1 MAVKR
6 IAAAVSTLF
15 IAAGAHATSLVSAS
29 LSDFTL
35 TVSQGSL
42 TWSNGADDMDMF
54 VRLYANASD
63 VSTTPTN
70 DVMSFAGAFAD
81 AALSSTGTVSTG
93 SAFATSNSLAISLS
107 TPSAGGSAYAY
118 ASWASHFDL
127 AANSSVTFSW
137 TIHNNG
143 TYLSS
148 GPDNGAYSEVAFGSE
163 LDGAMVAGKG
173 YWTNFTYAYQ
183 TDGVGYKFWSAG
195 GKEYAMVTAGDQGA
209 SNVGFFARVQG
220 HTVDVSAVPEPESLA
235 LAIAGL
241 AVVGA
246 VARRRAA

>member
-1 MAVKR
+1 
-6 IAAAVSTLF
+6 
-15 IAAGAHATSLVSAS
+15 
-29 LSDFTL
+29 
-35 TVSQGSL
+35 
-42 TWSNGADDMDMF
+42 
-54 VRLYANASD
+54 
-63 VSTTPTN
+63 
-70 DVMSFAGAFAD
+70 
-81 AALSSTGTVSTG
+81 
-93 SAFATSNSLAISLS
+93 
-107 TPSAGGSAYAY
+107 
-118 ASWASHFDL
+118 
-127 AANSSVTFSW
+127 
-137 TIHNNG
+137 
-143 TYLSS
+143 
-148 GPDNGAYSEVAFGSE
+148 
-163 LDGAMVAGKG
+163 MVAGKG